1 MASLK
6 IANFIN
12 MKTFDAI
19 QEKLCD
25 RLQIKRHNA
34 LLTIFSE
41 KKHLLLIF
49 GNKDQLTRTTA
60 VAVNGD

>member
-25 RLQIKRHNA
+25 RLQIKRHND

-41 KKHLLLIF
+41 KK
-49 GNKDQLTRTTA
+49 NTCY
-60 VAVNGD
+60 